1 MGLRSRDEEITQ
13 CKFNTRNID
22 EFLTTSKKKVRFW
35 EKLGQLDGQKANVGL
50 EQGSSQARKD
60 ELMSYEP
67 TMIKK
72 DDFGKD
78 KESNRVFVQ
87 SEFLPKESSL
97 QAVSA
102 TVDGQL
108 IMWDMSLILE
118 ESANLKHRR
127 EVKSIN
133 LLSSFNKV
141 R

>member
-35 EKLGQLDGQKANVGL
+35 EKLGQVDGQKANVGL

>member
-1 MGLRSRDEEITQ
+1 MNYSNSNESISQNVLNKNLS
-13 CKFNTRNID
+13 KF
-22 EFLTTSKKKVRFW
+22 SKDS
-35 EKLGQLDGQKANVGL
+35 LYA
-50 EQGSSQARKD
+50 
-60 ELMSYEP
+60 YEP

-78 KESNRVFVQ
+78 KESNRHFVQ
-87 SEFLPKESSL
+87 SEFLPEDGSL

-118 ESANLKHRR
+118 ETSNVQDRR

-141 R
+141 SF